1 MKICVQGLWHLGCVT
16 AACLAEAGFEVVGL
30 DADASIVAGLSQ
42 GQPPLFEPGLADLV
56 AAGLK
61 SGKLSF
67 TTDSAAALA
76 DADIVWVA
84 FDTPVD
90 DDDRAEVDFVKAEI
104 AKLFPDLAN
113 GAVVLVSS
121 QVPVGSTR
129 GMARQFAEVSMGRA
143 VSFAYS
149 PENLRLGAALD
160 AFRTPERIVIGVR
173 DDGARETLE
182 PVLARFCNT
191 LLWLSIESAEMTK
204 HALNAFLATSI
215 TFTNEVAS
223 VCERVG
229 ADAREVEAALRAEPR
244 IGRRAYVRAG
254 PAFAGGTLARD
265 VRFLTALGDEHGLTL
280 PMLSG
285 VIPSNAAHRGWA
297 LRRLREKLGDLSG
310 RTVSVLGLAYKPG
323 TDATRRSAA
332 VELARALIAAGA
344 RVQLADPAVKALP
357 EGLHAAQLSADVE
370 VALAGADALVVAT
383 EWPEFASLTPCVIQT
398 KMRRALVLDQAR
410 FLEKQ
415 LGGGEIEYL
424 AVGQG

>member
-1 MKICVQGLWHLGCVT
+1 MKICVQGLWHLGSVT
-16 AACLAEAGFEVVGL
+16 AACLAEAGFQVVGL
-30 DADASIVAGLSQ
+30 DADASVVAALSR

-67 TTDSAAALA
+67 TTDIAAALGDTA
-76 DADIVWVA
+76 IVWVA

-90 DDDRAEVDFVKAEI
+90 DDDRADVDFVKAEI
-104 AKLFPDLAN
+104 ATLFPHMKD
-113 GAVVLVSS
+113 GATVLISS

-129 GMARQFAEVSMGRA
+129 DLARQFAEVSTGRA
-143 VSFAYS
+143 ASFAYS
-149 PENLRLGAALD
+149 PENLRLGAALEV
-160 AFRTPERIVIGVR
+160 FRKPERIVIGVR
-173 DDGARETLE
+173 DDGARQALE
-182 PVLARFCNT
+182 PLLSRFCNT

-229 ADAREVEAALRAEPR
+229 ADAREVEAALRSEPR
-244 IGRRAYVRAG
+244 IGRKAYVRAG
-254 PAFAGGTLARD
+254 PAFAGGTLARE
-265 VRFLTALGDEHGLTL
+265 VRFLTSLGGEYGLPL

-297 LRRLREKLGDLSG
+297 LRRLQEKLGDLNG
-310 RTVSVLGLAYKPG
+310 RTIAVLGLAYKRG

-332 VELARALIAAGA
+332 VELAKALIAAGA
-344 RVQLADPAVKALP
+344 RVQLADPAVKTLP
-357 EGLHAAQLSADVE
+357 EGLQAAQLSADAE
-370 VALAGADALVVAT
+370 AALAGADALVVAT
-383 EWPEFASLTPCVIQT
+383 EWPEFAALTPSVIQI
-398 KMRRALVLDQAR
+398 KMRRALVLDQSR

-415 LGGGEIEYL
+415 LGSGEIEYL
-424 AVGQG
+424 TVGHG